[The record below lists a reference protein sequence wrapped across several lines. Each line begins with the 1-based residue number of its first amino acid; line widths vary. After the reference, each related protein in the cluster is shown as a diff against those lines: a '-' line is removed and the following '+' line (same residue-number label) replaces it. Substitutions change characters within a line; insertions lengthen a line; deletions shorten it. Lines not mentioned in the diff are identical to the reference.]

1 MYRALEDLGELERTV
16 VDSSKLTVDQTAEHI
31 LATLDTR
38 RLPQSHAPVDDRS
51 TAPLP
56 AQRARRLR
64 RVRVISAGASSAVKW
79 P

>member
-38 RLPQSHAPVDDRS
+38 RLPQ
-51 TAPLP
+51 
-56 AQRARRLR
+56 
-64 RVRVISAGASSAVKW
+64 
-79 P
+79 